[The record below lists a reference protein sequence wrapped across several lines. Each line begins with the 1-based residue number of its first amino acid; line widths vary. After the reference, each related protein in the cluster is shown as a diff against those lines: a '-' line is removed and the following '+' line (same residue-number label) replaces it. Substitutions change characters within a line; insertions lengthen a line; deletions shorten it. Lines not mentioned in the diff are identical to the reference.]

1 MRLVDA
7 LMLTGCASG
16 FYATRDD
23 GDPEVF
29 EVFVTPMGAPMGPLY
44 HVWVVDALQGMVAEG
59 TAVSVADIE
68 RDWCGVN
75 WGPAQRDE
83 LPDEIAKEMK

>member
-1 MRLVDA
+1 
-7 LMLTGCASG
+7 
-16 FYATRDD
+16 
-23 GDPEVF
+23 
-29 EVFVTPMGAPMGPLY
+29 MGPLY